1 MFNPFKTKYRICQC
15 YKTSVDKVSGTTYT
29 YEPHYEI
36 EYRNLTTILFGKT
49 WESLTCQTFVTYDVA
64 KSYLQQYIN
73 DKYEKKLVHKHKKV
87 VLEIEP

>member
-15 YKTSVDKVSGTTYT
+15 YTTSVDKISGATYT

-36 EYRNLTTILFGKT
+36 EYRNRATILLGKT

-87 VLEIEP
+87 VFEIEP

>member
-15 YKTSVDKVSGTTYT
+15 YTTSVDKVSGATYT
-29 YEPHYEI
+29 YEHHYEI
-36 EYRNLTTILFGKT
+36 EYRNLATILFGKT
-49 WESLTCQTFVTYDVA
+49 WESLTLQTFVTYDVA

-87 VLEIEP
+87 VFEIEP

>member
-36 EYRNLTTILFGKT
+36 EYRNLATILFGKT
-49 WESLTCQTFVTYDVA
+49 WETLTWEKFKSYDDA
-64 KSYLQQYIN
+64 KLYLQQYIN
-73 DKYEKKLVHKHKKV
+73 DKYDKKKIHKKV
-87 VLEIEP
+87 MFEIEP

>member
-15 YKTSVDKVSGTTYT
+15 YKTSIDKVSGATYT
-29 YEPHYEI
+29 CEPHYEI
-36 EYRNLTTILFGKT
+36 EYRNLATSLFGKT

-87 VLEIEP
+87 VFEIEP